1 MRLERDSFEL
11 SELAHRWRLS
21 DAEIRYL
28 VSNGKLQLSVR
39 LIGKA
44 ATVFALEHE
53 ENGEPFR
60 VPIEE
65 TMFTGLA
72 DLALRDAFGLVR
84 EGEVSV
90 TDFWLPDNRRVTLH
104 DNHGLRLAYVDL
116 LVRRA
121 HAEALDREL
130 LGFDAGTFTSF
141 DFRLFVYDETEFA
154 FTAPQV
160 HALEFMLAQT
170 RDGVPDQHFLDIIE
184 AVGSASQR
192 LSSLF
197 SRKPLWSRLLKKTAG
212 RRGWYHLDPD
222 FVIWLITNS

>member
-1 MRLERDSFEL
+1 MRLELDSYEL
-11 SELAHRWRLS
+11 SELAQRWRLS

-44 ATVFALEHE
+44 ATVFMLEHE
-53 ENGEPFR
+53 ENGEPFW
-60 VPIEE
+60 VPVEE

-84 EGEVSV
+84 EGDVWV
-90 TDFWLPDNRRVTLH
+90 ADFWLPDNHRVTLH
-104 DNHGLRLAYVDL
+104 GDDGLRLAHVDL

-121 HAEALDREL
+121 HAEALDMEL
-130 LGFDAGTFTSF
+130 LGIDAGPVASF

-154 FTAPQV
+154 FTVPQV
-160 HALEFMLAQT
+160 RALEFMLART
-170 RDGVPDQHFLDIIE
+170 REGAPDQHFLDIID